1 MSPNRSHLARRTGCM
16 AHMGHYRPG
25 AAWRSGFGCMAGRVQ
40 ALGHPSWSPLGSAPQ
55 SSCCSTGIDDVE
67 KRMVHYVKAASTG
80 CAKLTGAG
88 PDHLLIGTVALFR
101 MGKRV
106 PVAEHHFRHPGAP
119 RCGQGRHSALFRLLA
134 RRQRAGPGGARLA
147 GHPSRAG
154 GPALGRWACR
164 YRLTS
169 LYKLIQIALRAK
181 VNGCGG
187 LFFY

>member
-1 MSPNRSHLARRTGCM
+1 MRLCHGPPGPTLQPHLATVLMSPNRSHLARRTGCM

-119 RCGQGRHSALFRLLA
+119 RCGQGRHRALFRLLA
-134 RRQRAGPGGARLA
+134 RRRRAGGRRARLA
-147 GHPSRAG
+147 GCPSRAAV
-154 GPALGRWACR
+154 PALGRQAWR
-164 YRLTS
+164 RRLT
-169 LYKLIQIALRAK
+169 
-181 VNGCGG
+181 G
-187 LFFY
+187 L